1 MRKRKRFGLLVLA
14 LIISL
19 FVVDTCP
26 VMANE
31 RITKENVE
39 NAPDGEIVVK
49 SDMIDAAREDP
60 ATKAAF
66 EEAIRNGNTGY
77 GIAEGETVSDNA
89 IVTPTLTVSPEHLLT
104 EANVKSVILSMQSQF
119 PEGMYWTDDNFYEW
133 NGGGVYAGG
142 FGCAGFVFM
151 MSDAAFGTLPSRYI
165 YSFDWDN
172 FRAGDILRVGNDA
185 HSVII
190 LEKRADNVIVAE
202 GNYGSSIH
210 WFREIP
216 KSEVADGFSYYVTRY
231 PEDGSVPDVT
241 PALNNWTGPGSSGV
255 TPQVPSNYQDY
266 QDASNVVKFGVTD
279 VRTGGKQNFHSAN
292 GYGKVLI
299 FGGIGS
305 CGNTMRVMQRISD
318 FASENSLNHT
328 EIWAFDIKDN
338 SDAQIRSA
346 CNSYSVGNNVK
357 VINETTDG
365 STWYSLYRYCREVA
379 GEVGLLEG
387 GILYMPLVVYVD
399 GEGIILDMTV
409 STQSEWE
416 IGARFEVNNMIEAD
430 RKIQSQDGQIEAF
443 VDRLYRIALG
453 RTYDQ
458 GGLEYWRDLL
468 KTKTKTGAEVA
479 GGFFFSNEMKAK
491 NLSNEDF
498 VRTLYLVMM
507 DRTAD
512 QAGLD
517 YWCGMLD
524 NGYGRAGVFKG
535 FVNSKEFKGICNSYG
550 ITPGD
555 YEVHGS
561 SRNVGLSGYICRLY
575 TKALGRAY
583 DEEGINYWCDAI
595 LDGRATITEV
605 STKHF
610 FHSKEFQNKNLSDEE
625 YLKVLYRTFFD
636 REYDQEGLDYW
647 MAKRRAG
654 MSRDEILYYFEA
666 SKEFAKV
673 KARYGF

>member
-49 SDMIDAAREDP
+49 SDMIDAAKEDP

-119 PEGMYWTDDNFYEW
+119 PEGMYWTDDNFYAW

-142 FGCAGFVFM
+142 YGCAGFVFM

-172 FRAGDILRVGNDA
+172 FRAGDILRVGNDT

-266 QDASNVVKFGVTD
+266 QDTSDALTFSVTD

-318 FASENSLNHT
+318 FASENALNHT

-338 SDAQIRSA
+338 PDAQIRSA

-365 STWYSLYRYCREVA
+365 SSWYSLYRYCREVA

-458 GGLEYWRDLL
+458 GGLEYWRDEL
-468 KTKTKTGAEVA
+468 KSKKQTGAEVA

-517 YWCGMLD
+517 YWCGLLN
-524 NGYGRAGVFKG
+524 NGFGREGVFKG
-535 FVNSKEFKGICNSYG
+535 FVNSKEFNEICNSYG

-555 YEVHGS
+555 YKVHGA
-561 SRNVGLSGYICRLY
+561 SRNEGLSAFMCRLY
-575 TKALGRAY
+575 TKALGRTY
-583 DEEGINYWCDAI
+583 DEEGINYWCEEI
-595 LDGRATITEV
+595 LNGNYSITEV
-605 STKHF
+605 STTQF
-610 FHSKEFQNKNLSDEE
+610 FHSREFLNKNLSDTE
-625 YLKVLYRTFFD
+625 YLEVLYRTFFD
-636 REYDQEGLDYW
+636 REYDQEGMDYW
-647 MAKRRAG
+647 MGEMQNG
-654 MSRDEILYYFEA
+654 MSRDDVLYSFEG
-666 SKEFAKV
+666 SREFSMI